1 MEEQGWVRISVTE
14 ANGTIPVEGAFV
26 TVRDYGED
34 GEGDVVRALT
44 TDADGLTEAV
54 PLGVPP
60 AGDSLSPGSETP
72 AGLFTIQVSAEG
84 YYDVEVVGVQVF
96 AGVLS
101 LQQVDLKPLDSPGAD
116 YAEDRYVLYETPR
129 TESLLPGGLTRED
142 IGNGNGTLS
151 GGVVSEER
159 RNGTIPG
166 EREEGGGA

>member
-1 MEEQGWVRISVTE
+1 MEEQGWIRISVTE

-54 PLGVPP
+54 PLDVPP

-72 AGLFTIQVSAEG
+72 SGLFAVRVTADG
-84 YYDVEVVGVQVF
+84 YYDVEIVGVQVY

-101 LQQVDLKPLDSPGAD
+101 LQRVDLKPLDSPGAD
-116 YAEDRYVLYETPR
+116 YADGRYVLYETPR

-142 IGNGNGTLS
+142 IGNGNGTVS

-159 RNGTIPG
+159 EDGFIPEDRG
-166 EREEGGGA
+166 EGGGD